1 MRPHR
6 SLRDAANVDELM
18 ARLARLSPATPRQ
31 WGTMTPNEMLCHLAD
46 SFHSVLGDRPT
57 STVDTL
63 LSRTVVKWI
72 ALRSQHRR
80 RSHSAIRLARRE
92 AWPASGTI
100 TCGSSASD
108 QSRDNSMTRQN
119 RTGTVRHYPPMKP
132 DIKRRSANHL
142 LNSLEPAAFERL
154 VKKLK
159 RVKLRPKEVVY
170 KPNEPIEHVLFPE
183 NAVLCLMTVMSNGD
197 TIEAATV
204 GREGASW
211 ISASVGAPSMPCET
225 IVVIEGTALNL
236 PIADLDRE
244 LKENGHFRD
253 VLTEYSHALLI
264 ASMRTS
270 ACNGL
275 HGLQERCARWILT
288 TLDRVDSDGF
298 TVTKEFLAQLLG
310 TNRPTVSV
318 LVSVLEKAGMLNVKG
333 RWVTVADRNRL
344 KEAACECYDII
355 RKNYE
360 AVGR

>member
-1 MRPHR
+1 
-6 SLRDAANVDELM
+6 
-18 ARLARLSPATPRQ
+18 
-31 WGTMTPNEMLCHLAD
+31 
-46 SFHSVLGDRPT
+46 
-57 STVDTL
+57 
-63 LSRTVVKWI
+63 
-72 ALRSQHRR
+72 
-80 RSHSAIRLARRE
+80 
-92 AWPASGTI
+92 
-100 TCGSSASD
+100 
-108 QSRDNSMTRQN
+108 
-119 RTGTVRHYPPMKP
+119 MKP
-132 DIKRRSANHL
+132 DIKKKSVNQL
-142 LNSLEPAAFERL
+142 LNSLEPAAFER
-154 VKKLK
+154 VAKKLK
-159 RVKLRPKEVVY
+159 RVHLRSKEVVY

-225 IVVIEGTALNL
+225 IVVIEGTALRL

-275 HGLQERCARWILT
+275 HGLQERCARWILM
-288 TLDRVDSDGF
+288 TLDRVDSGGF
-298 TVTKEFLAQLLG
+298 SVTKEFLAQLLG
-310 TNRPTVSV
+310 TTRPTVSV

-333 RWVTVADRNRL
+333 RWVTLADRDRL

-355 RKNYE
+355 RKNYD